1 MQVNSVSKMMGPI
14 GPRGFN
20 GSQGLPGP
28 MGSIGPAGPSGTGD
42 LSTCQYGR
50 KNADETPGS
59 TTATIAFSEPVV
71 SMRRSKASL
80 CCRYT
85 FANAYL
91 RASIGQERLS
101 TPNESCASVAQ
112 R

>member
-1 MQVNSVSKMMGPI
+1 MQVNGVSKMMGPI

-20 GSQGLPGP
+20 GSQGPPGP

-42 LSTCQYGR
+42 LSTCQYGS
-50 KNADETPGS
+50 KSSVETAGS
-59 TTATIAFSEPVV
+59 QVTTVALSEPDV
-71 SMRRSKASL
+71 SMRPSKASL

>member
-1 MQVNSVSKMMGPI
+1 MMGPI

-20 GSQGLPGP
+20 GSQGPPGP
-28 MGSIGPAGPSGTGD
+28 MGSIGPAGPSGTGN
-42 LSTCQYGR
+42 LSTCQYR
-50 KNADETPGS
+50 REDAVETTGS
-59 TTATIAFSEPVV
+59 KSTSVAVNEPDV